1 MGEQRKGGFAGAEF
15 VVFLACLSAGGVT
28 GAAQE
33 PASATVAKDE
43 LVATGEDIYN
53 DTCAGCHQVNGMG
66 IPAFTR
72 R

>member
-1 MGEQRKGGFAGAEF
+1 
-15 VVFLACLSAGGVT
+15 LSAGGVT

-43 LVATGEDIYN
+43 LMATGEDIYN